1 MKIERNYFI
10 SVIVFSL
17 LFIAGCASTNKSHVF
32 SKMSVNT
39 SSELDAKIEV
49 DLSNKLTGTS
59 TTKYLFKI
67 IQLEGDNNFADGY
80 GGFGSVGKT
89 KSAAAYNAISS
100 SDADV
105 LVSPQYVIT
114 MKDNFFIQ
122 EITVTVTGF
131 GGKIKSIKNKE

>member
-1 MKIERNYFI
+1 
-10 SVIVFSL
+10 
-17 LFIAGCASTNKSHVF
+17 
-32 SKMSVNT
+32 MSVNT
-39 SSELDAKIEV
+39 NSELDAKIEV
-49 DLSNKLTGTS
+49 DLSNKLMGTS
-59 TTKYLFKI
+59 TTKYLFQI
-67 IQLEGDNNFADGY
+67 IQLEGDTNFADGY
-80 GGFGSVGKT
+80 GGLGGVGKT